1 MRSNFVQSL
10 QITRAGRPNSPRIV
24 RTIAKRA
31 SRRFWGLVLLSVA
44 HLFLGLLIYRV
55 GVVAIVHPLAVFCLG
70 AYWAFNTKYRI
81 ERSAFAMAY
90 IIGAEVLWRMAQVP
104 VFWEFGKY
112 ASAVIAIIAI
122 VRRTDL
128 AVPKLPLLYLALL
141 IPACGLTFIQHD
153 ASSVRA
159 ILSVQMTGPALLLV
173 ASWFFSKVKITQS
186 DLRTLMFALTVPL
199 LSVAFATLYYTVT
212 TDEIQFT
219 GESNFATSGGFGP
232 NQVSS
237 MLGLGV
243 FVAIAALLLFSNSI
257 RYRAFLLGCAGF
269 FAAQSVMTFS
279 RGGIYNAAGGIV
291 VMVLVGLLWSPKVT
305 LGRIAPV
312 AALVV
317 LFLSLLFPVMNRF
330 TGGQLQERFE
340 DTGTASR
347 TEIAESDIALFL
359 DNPVLGV
366 GVGESYALRSVYL
379 NRKAM
384 SHTEFSRMLS
394 EHGIFGLGALLM
406 LVAMVV
412 VQFKRQRSAQGR
424 ALVLGCATW
433 CCLFMTNAGMRMA
446 APSLMWGLMFV
457 TVSDLR
463 RIMPSTRP
471 RIFASGEP
479 AESGV
484 NAERGTE

>member
-1 MRSNFVQSL
+1 MQSL
-10 QITRAGRPNSPRIV
+10 QITKAGRLNRPRIAGM
-24 RTIAKRA
+24 IAKRA
-31 SRRFWGLVLLSVA
+31 SKRFWGLVLLSIA
-44 HLFLGLLIYRV
+44 HLFVGLLIYRV
-55 GVVAIVHPLAVFCLG
+55 GIVAIVHPLAVFCLG

-90 IIGAEVLWRMAQVP
+90 LIGAEVLWRMAQVP

-112 ASAVIAIIAI
+112 ASGVIAIIAI
-122 VRRTDL
+122 VRRCDL
-128 AVPKLPLLYLALL
+128 AIPKLPLLYLALL
-141 IPACGLTFIQHD
+141 IPSCGLTFVQHD

-159 ILSVQMTGPALLLV
+159 ILSVQMTGPAFLLV
-173 ASWFFSKVKITQS
+173 ATWFFSKVKISQS
-186 DLRTLMFALTVPL
+186 DLRTLMFALIVPL

-212 TDEIQFT
+212 SEDIQFT

-243 FVAIAALLLFSNSI
+243 FVAIAALLLFANSI
-257 RYRAFLLGCAGF
+257 RYRAFLLSCAGF

-279 RGGIYNAAGGIV
+279 RGGIYNAAGGII
-291 VMVLVGLLWSPKVT
+291 VMVLAGLLWSPKVT
-305 LGRIAPV
+305 LGRLAPF

-317 LFLSLLFPVMNRF
+317 LFLILLFPVMNRF

-347 TEIAESDIALFL
+347 TEIAESDVELFL
-359 DNPVLGV
+359 DNPILGV
-366 GVGESYALRSVYL
+366 GVGESYVQRSIYL

-394 EHGIFGLGALLM
+394 EHGVFGLAALMCMGLM
-406 LVAMVV
+406 IVV
-412 VQFKRQRSAQGR
+412 MFRRQKSAQGR
-424 ALVLGCATW
+424 ALVLGCAAW

-446 APSLMWGLMFV
+446 APSFMWGLMFV
-457 TVSDLR
+457 TISDRR
-463 RIMPSTRP
+463 RINPSPRP
-471 RIFASGEP
+471 RIADPGEP

-484 NAERGTE
+484 TAERGTA